1 MPATAFNFMSSTGE
15 QLSGRIEHPATTP
28 RGWALFAHC
37 FTCGKDSLAAVRISR
52 ALALAGIGVLRFDF
66 AGLGGSAGEFRDSGF
81 ASDVADLVCA
91 ANAMSD
97 AEMPITLLVG
107 HSLGGAA
114 CLMAAVD
121 IPTVRAV
128 ATIAAPADGE
138 VLELLFAPGDQVSEG
153 AELLKLQV
161 AAS

>member
-107 HSLGGAA
+107 
-114 CLMAAVD
+114 CLLYTSPSPRD
-121 IPTVRAV
+121 R
-128 ATIAAPADGE
+128 G
-138 VLELLFAPGDQVSEG
+138 
-153 AELLKLQV
+153 
-161 AAS
+161 